1 MMGFEP
7 TTFCMAS
14 HSAGNDV
21 GQRLMCEASFLH
33 GFRGLLNFTT
43 RFLHEHV
50 LERFG
55 QVWATG
61 PVGNRSPDA
70 CVYT

>member
-1 MMGFEP
+1 
-7 TTFCMAS
+7 
-14 HSAGNDV
+14 
-21 GQRLMCEASFLH
+21 LMCEASFLH